1 MLEHLQDKEILL
13 GVIDLSTPEIES
25 VETIKA
31 RVLRA
36 VTHIDEKRIILAPD
50 CGMKYLP
57 RDSAFGKLR
66 NMVQAARELR
76 EEFKAA

>member
-1 MLEHLQDKEILL
+1 M
-13 GVIDLSTPEIES
+13 SS
-25 VETIKA
+25 VDTIKA

-36 VTHIDEKRIILAPD
+36 VTHVDESQIILAPD

-57 RDSAFGKLR
+57 RDSAFGKLC

-76 EEFKAA
+76 EEFRER

>member
-1 MLEHLQDKEILL
+1 M
-13 GVIDLSTPEIES
+13 
-25 VETIKA
+25 ETIKA

-36 VTHIDEKRIILAPD
+36 VTHVHENQIILAPD

-57 RDSAFGKLR
+57 RDSAYGKLC

-76 EEFKAA
+76 EEFKLS